1 MNIYEFFQQSDSPTI
16 IKYIMIT
23 LLFIFIFRSKNI
35 QLNIVIALFFSIIVI
50 VYLHQES
57 QSKDNIKKEVIANQ
71 INNITPQPDQ
81 FKDKLDLIDFFYSVQ
96 DFYRYSPQVYTE
108 CIYHLDDFFKTYKI
122 IMTGNKYCNDY
133 YKIAVDQKNKSVN
146 SFHAIIYNLPD
157 DSNLTDKFNR
167 SHKRLETLL
176 TNYLNDLYDKCQ
188 ERLITHGRD
197 VYTSIILTGPAE
209 YNSKDNYEL
218 Y

>member
-1 MNIYEFFQQSDSPTI
+1 MNIYGFFQNTDSPTLMKYVGI
-16 IKYIMIT
+16 I

-35 QLNIVIALFFSIIVI
+35 QLNIILALVLSTTLI
-50 VYLHQES
+50 VYLHQEA
-57 QSKDNIKKEVIANQ
+57 QSKDNIKKDIINNQ
-71 INNITPQPDQ
+71 INNIKPEPKE
-81 FKDKLDLIDFFYSVQ
+81 FKDKLDIIDFLYSVQ

-108 CIYHLDDFFKTYKI
+108 CIYNLDDFFKTYKI
-122 IMTGNKYCNDY
+122 IMTGDKFCNDN

-157 DSNLTDKFNR
+157 DSNLTNKFNR
-167 SHKRLETLL
+167 SHKRLESLL
-176 TNYLNDLYDKCQ
+176 TNYLNDLYEKCQ
-188 ERLITHGRD
+188 ERLLTHGRNI
-197 VYTSIILTGPAE
+197 YTSVILTGPAE